1 MNSAPVDPAATVT
14 FRCNACKN
22 TFDASPV
29 RTEDEPARA
38 HPYRYFAICSSC
50 GDEVQQVPWQ
60 VGIYNA
66 NLAAT
71 GPKTIEGKAKSS
83 ANLSG
88 HPTPQEA
95 QVTRFNALKHGASAR
110 TALFFPAKPGKYP
123 HCKNCDVDH
132 DYCREQPACIKRTEL
147 TMRHL
152 IAVQSGN
159 PEHLKEMHALQ
170 QANVAALFDDM
181 LQAVI
186 GDGVAL
192 RNPAYNFDKD
202 GGFHL
207 AQYRDSEGKLHTIEE
222 IKAHPLLK
230 PLFELLS
237 KNNMTLADLNMTQK
251 IQIDQG
257 IQQGQLQQEE
267 DDKEQALDYQRRLND
282 QMSNLKDMIKR
293 SQKRLQSDP
302 ILIEHLSED
311 AGEPK
316 DIEAEVVDGCQS

>member
-1 MNSAPVDPAATVT
+1 MNSAPVDPATTVT

-22 TFDASPV
+22 TFDATPV
-29 RTEDEPARA
+29 WTEDEPARA

-50 GDEVQQVPWQ
+50 GDKVQQVPWQ

-95 QVTRFNALKHGASAR
+95 LVTRFNALKHGASAK

-132 DYCREQPACIKRTEL
+132 DYCRKQPACIKRTEL
-147 TMRHL
+147 VMRHL

-207 AQYRDSEGKLHTIEE
+207 AQYRDSENQLHTIEE

-251 IQIDQG
+251 IQVDQN
-257 IQQGQLQQEE
+257 IQQGQLQQDE
-267 DDKEQALDYQRRLND
+267 DEKEKVLEYQRRLND
-282 QMSNLKDMIKR
+282 QMSGLKEMIKR
-293 SQKRLQSDP
+293 SQKRLKSDP

-311 AGEPK
+311 GGEPK
-316 DIEAEVVDGCQS
+316 DIKDKIVET